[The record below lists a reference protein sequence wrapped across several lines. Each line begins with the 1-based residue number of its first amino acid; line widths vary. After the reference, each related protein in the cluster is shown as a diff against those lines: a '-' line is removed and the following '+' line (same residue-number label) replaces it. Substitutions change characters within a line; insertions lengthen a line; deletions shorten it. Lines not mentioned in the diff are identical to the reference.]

1 MANKQL
7 NYDIKFNTDMTSLE
21 ELKEALMNIKSMSA
35 GQYIKLNGVE
45 ATKAELLRVQGTAA
59 QVGLAIE
66 ECFNPKLNTFN
77 FTQFNQILKATGLNA
92 QKIEADFDTLG
103 EQGKRAFRNLT
114 ESLYTTNA
122 TLDKSKTLLNSIGDT
137 LINAA
142 KWSVAYGV
150 INNISNGIKSAWT
163 YAVSLD
169 SALNDI
175 RIVTGKSYQEMEKF
189 AKSANKAAKA
199 LGTSTMDYTK
209 GSLIYYQQGLGE
221 KEVAARTAVSAKTAN
236 VTGQTMQEV
245 SEELTAVWNGFKV
258 TADETESYVDKLAA
272 VAAASASDLEELST
286 AMSRVASAA
295 STMGINVDQ
304 LTAQIATI
312 ESVTRQDAASIG
324 TALKTIYSRMGDLA
338 VGAEDEFGV
347 ALGDVSGKMKQM
359 GVDILDQQ
367 GNMRDMGDV
376 IEEVAAK
383 WKTWTD
389 AQQQAAAVALAG
401 KRQYNNLFALF
412 ENWDM
417 YEANKAVSENSLGEL
432 QKQQDTYMEST
443 QAHLEQLGASIER
456 IKNAFFENKSMNNL
470 IDVLSTIAN
479 WFGGFIE
486 TIGGG
491 GNLLL
496 GVFGSLATIFSKDIG
511 RNMSDFI
518 EKINLTN
525 KNLTE
530 TEAKAKVIAQFGKS
544 TDKIIEEMSQIE
556 QQRVKY
562 ANYLTDADNERYN
575 ALIKQ
580 RKQLLEQ
587 KEVLDGM
594 KSRTENLIQD
604 DGKLKIKDS
613 DGKEKNIK
621 TSNALSALLQEEN
634 GKYGI
639 KEKQSK
645 NGLPV
650 FHKITSFDDLMN
662 LSDKSKELILGN
674 IDKARTQVDS
684 NYSTAINNKN
694 VVDKYNKFNNK
705 KDKNGQTQVSRE
717 NEKANN
723 AAKQQ
728 IQLAVQQYKQGVLDI
743 EQKKKLRESLE
754 GLIDT
759 QGKAIDVDLSN
770 ENTKKAI
777 LNLEQNLTRSYAQ
790 SQENIDKVKDAMTSF
805 NAESAVMNENLK
817 QNKKGVEDLGNKGT
831 WAAMTD
837 TITAALGVIMQT
849 TAAISSLGNT
859 IHTIV
864 DSIKNASSNGLETI
878 AKVIPALAAAVL
890 TILSLAKTLKT
901 QLIAEAK
908 AASSGI
914 TAALSWIGLI
924 LTAIAAL
931 VSLVSTVLSFVDTRT
946 ELEKVT
952 DEYNQQVEALNEM
965 QEALKNT
972 KNAYQDLLE
981 EINNY
986 KNARDGINALKVG
999 TEEWEEAIIAANE
1012 QALKLINT
1020 YSTLMG
1026 TEGYVTFGDNGEIII
1041 SDKGLNAIKKEQQD
1055 QIYKTQSRVYA
1066 QQISVKESENNVK
1079 KETWIQNA
1087 LKEYSQIDYNQH
1099 YTDTTLKSKLGQIYA
1114 EVLANY
1120 QQYGSAYFTDNQYGF
1135 NALTQSLSDSEEEV
1149 EKLKQSLEKS
1159 VIATEQNTKSIDMYA
1174 QLYARSTLT
1183 GNALYENSKDKN
1195 AVEKAFAAARENI
1208 DLKQTDKHKY
1218 TEDDWAINTKGGKVK
1233 DKFREQLAT
1242 ALGIAEDQIDIN
1254 MDNGKI
1260 TYKDSSGKSQSL
1272 TKEQAGRLVND
1283 FNIDNIAKKDLDK
1296 ITSTINNN
1304 VAAGKGYL
1312 NEFAGKSRTDSIS
1325 FSTLTGNDY
1334 NKSWEALMGNVNED
1348 YLKVIGYSG
1357 TVEEY
1362 KKQFEEWYEKSK
1374 EERKAAIEDFQ
1385 TEAGII
1391 GDITNILTGLEN
1403 QQIKTILSATTK
1415 VSNTLG
1421 HETSQAFFDFVN
1433 SDEFT
1438 ADEKETI
1445 AKIASTTDFTSL
1457 TGINDFIT
1465 NLESAGIN
1473 IDLNNQKYSAFAD
1486 SIDQSNNL
1494 LVASV
1499 NNIKDLKTYLS
1510 EINKLVKETKVG
1522 DILEKEDYQ
1531 KLISAN
1537 PELRDAFVETA
1548 DGYRLVKSVDLESSV
1563 KSKLSNLNSFTDFYQ
1578 RYNNGVE
1585 NIASENI
1592 TFDETELDP
1601 TKLKDQVNKIKEG
1614 ATDEFYKVIKLD
1626 RADIE
1631 NAVSADEPSAPQIAL
1646 MQDFISRTKKAV
1658 AQGAFSDKQIK
1669 ELYSTSMTTNL
1680 DEVEQLRH
1688 NGQIDEETYQKAR
1701 TDKLLDYIDALDI
1714 SIDTYK
1720 EFAKLVGN
1728 DKAALE
1734 ALYRVKAIDE
1744 EIEEIQKRSK
1754 NLKGKSLATA
1764 FEDQNKLLELQKDT
1778 LLNEEKAGKKALGL
1792 SGNLNYYE
1800 VQEAYQK
1807 AQAKAGKLSDEEDA
1821 KWQHLLKVILQIE
1834 DSSFQIKEN
1843 IVSALDAKLQ
1853 VTLDENQVK
1862 AEWADFKKNYMKTD
1876 KNGNIVF
1883 KSIIEMN
1890 QQDTDF
1896 ESRLAAIQKKTDL
1909 FVDSFNA
1916 TSETIA
1922 KLEAEGAKGND
1933 EALQKAQELRQQQK
1947 SQIEEQISNLNDLY
1961 TLWTDGWDAVIALSD
1976 NYAEKLEQINSL
1988 YSKLISLNN
1997 ALNKTFGSNN
2007 DFYQKQIDNQEN
2019 LIVARKQTFESAL
2032 KEYENAKTLG
2042 TTGEALDKYYQKVS
2056 SAAEAFAEANLS
2068 LLDLI
2073 KEKAKTDIEDIF
2085 KELTQASEEWD
2096 RTKTLDDRLL
2106 NIVDSNLNRNQLRR
2120 KFQEAIDS
2128 ADSLAAQ
2135 QKIQKVMEEQL
2146 SILEEKD
2153 RLSQYEVD
2161 RANAVYELTL
2171 KQIALEESQRNASK
2185 MKLVRD
2191 TNGNLTYSFVQDEDA
2206 AAKAQEELEQAQS
2219 NLFNID
2225 NEQARNQVDKY
2236 YQYISEWESKLQQ
2249 AREEGWNEEQIAKL
2263 NDYYVGENGLLTNIK
2278 KELGGILKNLTQSG
2292 EENGIIS
2299 QALEIYKKVKD
2310 LYNTDLTD
2318 ILDKVNQNQEDY
2330 VKNWRQAAAIV
2341 SDSVTKIENAATK
2354 LSTGLPGLPDL
2365 NTQITLL
2372 RDQLDVN
2379 KEGSIGNVLKTLNN
2393 SLNGYQNNGKNDLSS
2408 ITKTFTDNIANF
2420 VKSMENYKE
2429 AIGTYTSQLK
2439 GENNNNN
2446 NNNSSYARGGGGP
2459 GGKFAMSY
2467 AHLDT
2472 GGYTGEWDSSGK
2484 LAVLHQKE
2492 LVLNADD
2499 TANMLAAVQIVRTLD
2514 ETLGGIGLVL
2524 AAQSA
2529 APAIKPSLGKLNNQ
2543 NDVVDQNVKIEANF
2557 PNVTDRYEIQEAINN
2572 LVNLAS
2578 QKAFENNKY

>member
-175 RIVTGKSYQEMEKF
+175 RIVTGKSYQDMEKF

-236 VTGQTMQEV
+236 VTGQSMQEV

-338 VGAEDEFGV
+338 IGAEDEFGV
-347 ALGDVSGKMKQM
+347 ALGDVSSKMKQM
-359 GVDILDQQ
+359 GIDILNQQ
-367 GNMRDMGDV
+367 GNMRDMGDI

-383 WKTWTD
+383 WKTWTN

-417 YEANKAVSENSLGEL
+417 YEANKVVSENSLGEL
-432 QKQQDTYMEST
+432 QKQQDIYMEST
-443 QAHLEQLGASIER
+443 QAHLEQLGASVER
-456 IKNAFFENKSMNNL
+456 IKNAFFENKSMNNF
-470 IDVLSTIAN
+470 IDALSTIAN
-479 WFGGFIE
+479 WFGGFVE

-544 TDKIIEEMSQIE
+544 ADKIVEEMSQIE

-604 DGKLKIKDS
+604 DGRLKIKDN

-674 IDKARTQVDS
+674 IDKARTEVDS

-705 KDKNGQTQVSRE
+705 KDKNGQTQISRE

-759 QGKAIDVDLSN
+759 QENAIDVDLSN

-817 QNKKGVEDLGNKGT
+817 QNKKGVEDLGNKGA
-831 WAAMTD
+831 WAAITD
-837 TITAALGVIMQT
+837 TITTALGVIMQT
-849 TAAISSLGNT
+849 TAAISSLGST

-864 DSIKNASSNGLETI
+864 DSIKNASSSGLETI

-924 LTAIAAL
+924 LAAIAAL
-931 VSLVSTVLSFVDTRT
+931 VSLVNTVLSFVDTRT
-946 ELEKVT
+946 ELEKAT
-952 DEYNQQVEALNEM
+952 DEYKKQVEILNDL
-965 QEALKNT
+965 QEALTNT

-981 EINNY
+981 EIDNY
-986 KNARDGINALKVG
+986 KSARDGINALKVG
-999 TEEWEEAIIAANE
+999 TEEWEKAIVAANE
-1012 QALKLINT
+1012 QVIDFLNNYDELISYISVDSNGLL
-1020 YSTLMG
+1020 SISNEGLNLIKEKQKEAIKNQQNLIFQQQTLVKQSQ
-1026 TEGYVTFGDNGEIII
+1026 TKIKEETFYKDAKNIYLDTIKFSNDDLEIIKKASDFKSLLSKGREMYQQQGNAYFLSSEFEDLTKGLSDNEEDLEKLRESLKNTIIATNSNTEAIKVYNQQRAKNMLTGKSGYDSSSNKNAIENVYNSLTEQI
-1041 SDKGLNAIKKEQQD
+1041 SDK
-1055 QIYKTQSRVYA
+1055 
-1066 QQISVKESENNVK
+1066 
-1079 KETWIQNA
+1079 
-1087 LKEYSQIDYNQH
+1087 YNSSTGDKDL
-1099 YTDTTLKSKLGQIYA
+1099 Y
-1114 EVLANY
+1114 N
-1120 QQYGSAYFTDNQYGF
+1120 DNEDF
-1135 NALTQSLSDSEEEV
+1135 
-1149 EKLKQSLEKS
+1149 
-1159 VIATEQNTKSIDMYA
+1159 
-1174 QLYARSTLT
+1174 R
-1183 GNALYENSKDKN
+1183 
-1195 AVEKAFAAARENI
+1195 
-1208 DLKQTDKHKY
+1208 KY
-1218 TEDDWAINTKGGKVK
+1218 
-1233 DKFREQLAT
+1233 LAT
-1242 ALGIAEDQIDIN
+1242 ALGVPEENLDKKMSWGNLRYTDA
-1254 MDNGKI
+1254 NGESK
-1260 TYKDSSGKSQSL
+1260 TL
-1272 TKEQAGRLVND
+1272 TKEQMVNYV
-1283 FNIDNIAKKDLDK
+1283 NTYLKDTEVLNGK
-1296 ITSTINNN
+1296 TLQTAILTINRNE
-1304 VAAGKGYL
+1304 ATGKSYL
-1312 NEFAGKSRTDSIS
+1312 NEFAGKSKTDSIS
-1325 FSTLTGNDY
+1325 FGTLKGNDY
-1334 NKSWEALMGNVNED
+1334 NKGWTALMGDVDED
-1348 YLKVIGYSG
+1348 YLKAIGYTG
-1357 TVEEY
+1357 TVDDY
-1362 KKQFEEWYEKSK
+1362 KEQFQKWYEKSE
-1374 EERKAAIEDFQ
+1374 EERKATIEDFQ

-1391 GDITNILTGLEN
+1391 GDITNTLTNLEN

-1415 VSNTLG
+1415 ISNTLG

-1445 AKIASTTDFTSL
+1445 AEIASTTDFTSL

-1465 NLESAGIN
+1465 NLENAGID
-1473 IDLNNQKYSAFAD
+1473 IDLNNEKYSAFAD

-1563 KSKLSNLNSFTDFYQ
+1563 KSEFSDLNSFSDFYQ
-1578 RYNNGVE
+1578 GYNSGVAKITSK
-1585 NIASENI
+1585 NIA
-1592 TFDETELDP
+1592 FDETELNSE
-1601 TKLKDQVNKIKEG
+1601 KLKNQVNQIKEG
-1614 ATDEFYKVIKLD
+1614 ATDEFYKVIGLD

-1631 NAVSADEPSAPQIAL
+1631 NAVNADKPSAAQISL
-1646 MQDFISRTKKAV
+1646 MQNFISKTKKAV
-1658 AQGAFSDKQIK
+1658 AQGAFSDRQIK
-1669 ELYSTSMTTNL
+1669 EFYATSMTTNL
-1680 DEVEQLRH
+1680 DDIEQLRKSH
-1688 NGQIDEETYQKAR
+1688 QIDEDTYQKAR
-1701 TDKLLDYIDALDI
+1701 TDKLLDYINALDI

-1720 EFAKLVGN
+1720 EFAELVGN
-1728 DKAALE
+1728 DKKALE
-1734 ALYRVKAIDE
+1734 ALYRVQAIDA

-1754 NLKGKSLATA
+1754 NLKGESLAA
-1764 FEDQNKLLELQKDT
+1764 SLEDQNKLLELQRDI
-1778 LLNEEKAGKKALGL
+1778 LAIEEEAGKKALGL
-1792 SGNLNYYE
+1792 SNNLNYYE
-1800 VQEAYQK
+1800 VYEAYTK
-1807 AQAKAGKLSDEEDA
+1807 AKAKSGRLKDEEE
-1821 KWQHLLKVILQIE
+1821 KIWQDLLKSMSGQE
-1834 DSSFQIKEN
+1834 DISSTMKEN
-1843 IVSALDAKLQ
+1843 VFSTITTKLD
-1853 VTLDENQVK
+1853 VVLDENQIK

-1883 KSIIEMN
+1883 KSVIEMN
-1890 QQDTDF
+1890 QDVDF
-1896 ESRLAAIQKKTDL
+1896 ESRLAAIQTKTDL
-1909 FVDSFNA
+1909 FKESFA
-1916 TSETIA
+1916 KTSETIRE
-1922 KLEAEGAKGND
+1922 LETKNTD
-1933 EALQKAQELRQQQK
+1933 EAKIKIQALREEQK
-1947 SQIEEQISNLNDLY
+1947 SQIEEQINNLNDLY
-1961 TLWTDGWDAVIALSD
+1961 TLWTDGWDEVLSLSD
-1976 NYAEKLEQINSL
+1976 EYAEKLEQINSL
-1988 YSKLISLNN
+1988 YSKFISLNN
-1997 ALNKTFGSNN
+1997 TLNKVLGNNN
-2007 DFYQKQIDNQEN
+2007 DFYQAEINNQNEIISARRQSLDNAINEYQQAQAN
-2019 LIVARKQTFESAL
+2019 NDTKLMEST
-2032 KEYENAKTLG
+2032 KEKIESYSNSLLE
-2042 TTGEALDKYYQKVS
+2042 S
-2056 SAAEAFAEANLS
+2056 SLA

-2073 KEKAKTDIEDIF
+2073 KEKAKADIEEIF
-2085 KELTQASEEWD
+2085 ENLNKASEDWD

-2106 NIVDSNLNRNQLRR
+2106 NIADSNLNRNQLKR
-2120 KFQEAIDS
+2120 KYQEAFES

-2135 QKIQKVMEEQL
+2135 KKIREVMEDQL
-2146 SILEEKD
+2146 DILEKKD

-2206 AAKAQEELEQAQS
+2206 AAKAQEELEQAQN

-2225 NEQARNQVDKY
+2225 NNEARNQIDKY
-2236 YQYISEWESKLQQ
+2236 YQYISEWEQKLQQ
-2249 AREEGWNEEQIAKL
+2249 AREEGWSEEEIAKI
-2263 NDYYVGENGLLTNIK
+2263 NNYYTGENGLITNIQK
-2278 KELGGILKNLTQSG
+2278 GLNGILANLTSSS
-2292 EENGIIS
+2292 EENGIL
-2299 QALEIYKKVKD
+2299 ANTLEAYKKAKEIYE
-2310 LYNTDLTD
+2310 TDANEILTK
-2318 ILDKVNQNQEDY
+2318 INKNQVDY
-2330 VKNWRQAAAIV
+2330 VTNWN
-2341 SDSVTKIENAATK
+2341 NAATTVSNAVTK
-2354 LSTGLPGLPDL
+2354 VQELINTILTPENKNSLDEKIQDL
-2365 NTQITLL
+2365 INLL
-2372 RDQLDVN
+2372 DPKV
-2379 KEGSIGNVLKTLNN
+2379 EGSIGKALTGTNFNLSKVV
-2393 SLNGYQNNGKNDLSS
+2393 NDETSPFKLFS
-2408 ITKTFTDNIANF
+2408 KDIASF
-2420 VKSMENYKE
+2420 VSAMENYKIE
-2429 AIGTYTSQLK
+2429 IGEYASQIKNLIGK
-2439 GENNNNN
+2439 ETPEK
-2446 NNNSSYARGGGGP
+2446 RP
-2459 GGKFAMSY
+2459 GGSNFQYPNQSY
-2467 AHLDT
+2467 YMYDT
-2472 GGYTGEWDSSGK
+2472 GGYTGEWGSEGK
-2484 LAVLHQKE
+2484 LAILHQKE
-2492 LVLNADD
+2492 LVLNAND
-2499 TANMLAAVQIVRTLD
+2499 TANMLAAVQVVRTLD
-2514 ETLGGIGLVL
+2514 ETLGDIGLAL

-2529 APAIKPSLGKLNNQ
+2529 IPAIKPSLGKISNQ
-2543 NDVVDQNVKIEANF
+2543 NDIVDQNVRIEANF
-2557 PNVTDRYEIQEAINN
+2557 PNVTDKYEIQEAINN

-2578 QKAFENNKY
+2578 QKAFDDKY

>member
-92 QKIEADFDTLG
+92 QKIEADFNTLG

-122 TLDKSKTLLNSIGDT
+122 TLDKSKTLLNSIGET

-163 YAVSLD
+163 YAISLD

-175 RIVTGKSYQEMEKF
+175 RIVTRKSYQDMEKF

-236 VTGQTMQEV
+236 VTGQSMQEV

-338 VGAEDEFGV
+338 IGAEDEFGV

-359 GVDILDQQ
+359 GIDILNQQ
-367 GNMRDMGDV
+367 GNMRDMGDI
-376 IEEVAAK
+376 IEEVAEK
-383 WKTWTD
+383 WKTWTN

-417 YEANKAVSENSLGEL
+417 YEANKMVSENSLGEL
-432 QKQQDTYMEST
+432 QKQQDIYMEST
-443 QAHLEQLGASIER
+443 QAHLEQLGASVER
-456 IKNAFFENKSMNNL
+456 IKNAFFENKSMNNF

-479 WFGGFIE
+479 WFGGFVE

-544 TDKIIEEMSQIE
+544 TDKIVEEMSQIE

-604 DGKLKIKDS
+604 DGRLKIKDN
-613 DGKEKNIK
+613 DGKEKTIK

-639 KEKQSK
+639 KEKQSE

-694 VVDKYNKFNNK
+694 VVDRYNKFNNR

-743 EQKKKLRESLE
+743 EQKKKLKESLE

-759 QGKAIDVDLSN
+759 QGNAIDVDLSN

-831 WAAMTD
+831 WATVTD
-837 TITAALGVIMQT
+837 TITTALGAIMQT
-849 TAAISSLGNT
+849 TAAISSLGST

-864 DSIKNASSNGLETI
+864 DSIKNASSSGLETI

-890 TILSLAKTLKT
+890 TILSLADTLKT
-901 QLIAEAK
+901 QLIAKAK
-908 AASSGI
+908 EASSGI

-924 LTAIAAL
+924 LTVIATL
-931 VSLVSTVLSFVDTRT
+931 VSLINTVLSFVDTRT
-946 ELEKVT
+946 ELEKAT
-952 DEYNQQVEALNEM
+952 DEYKEQVEILNDL
-965 QEALKNT
+965 QEALTNT

-981 EINNY
+981 EIDNY
-986 KNARDGINALKVG
+986 KSARDGINALKVG
-999 TEEWEEAIIAANE
+999 TEEWEKAIIAANE
-1012 QALKLINT
+1012 QALALINT
-1020 YSTLMG
+1020 YSTLME
-1026 TEGYVTFGDNGEIII
+1026 TEGYVTFGDNGEITI
-1041 SDKGLNAIKKEQQD
+1041 SNEGLNAIKKEQQN

-1066 QQISVKESENNVK
+1066 QQINVKESENNLK
-1079 KETWIQNA
+1079 KETWLQEIRKNDLNYSNRKSMLKSIYDEA
-1087 LKEYSQIDYNQH
+1087 LK
-1099 YTDTTLKSKLGQIYA
+1099 G
-1114 EVLANY
+1114 Y
-1120 QQYGSAYFTDNQYGF
+1120 QDYGSSYFINSQYGF
-1135 NALTQSLSDSEEEV
+1135 EELTSAISNNQKELENLREQ
-1149 EKLKQSLEKS
+1149 LKDS
-1159 VIATEQNTKSIDMYA
+1159 VIATEQNTKSIDRYA

-1195 AVEKAFAAARENI
+1195 AVEKAFAAARENV
-1208 DLKQTDKHKY
+1208 DLEQTDKHKY

-1233 DKFREQLAT
+1233 DDFRKELAT

-1272 TKEQAGRLVND
+1272 TKEQAGKLVND
-1283 FNIDNIAKKDLDK
+1283 FNIDNIAKKGLDK

-1304 VAAGKGYL
+1304 IAAGKGYL
-1312 NEFAGKSRTDSIS
+1312 NEFAGKSKTDSIS
-1325 FSTLTGNDY
+1325 FGTLTGNDY
-1334 NKSWEALMGNVNED
+1334 NKGWAALMGDVDED
-1348 YLKVIGYSG
+1348 YLKAIGYTG
-1357 TVEEY
+1357 TIDDY
-1362 KKQFEEWYEKSK
+1362 KEQFQKWYEKSE
-1374 EERKAAIEDFQ
+1374 EERKATIEDFQ

-1391 GDITNILTGLEN
+1391 GDITNTLTGLEN

-1415 VSNTLG
+1415 VSNILG

-1465 NLESAGIN
+1465 NLESAGID
-1473 IDLNNQKYSAFAD
+1473 IDLNNEKYSAFAD

-1563 KSKLSNLNSFTDFYQ
+1563 KSELLDLNSFSDFYQ
-1578 RYNNGVE
+1578 GYNSGVAE
-1585 NIASENI
+1585 ITSKNIA
-1592 TFDETELDP
+1592 FDETELNSE
-1601 TKLKDQVNKIKEG
+1601 KLKNQVNQIKEG
-1614 ATDEFYKVIKLD
+1614 ATDEFYKVIGLD

-1631 NAVSADEPSAPQIAL
+1631 NAVNADEPSAPQISL
-1646 MQDFISRTKKAV
+1646 MQNFISKTKKAV
-1658 AQGAFSDKQIK
+1658 AQGAFSDRQIK
-1669 ELYSTSMTTNL
+1669 ELYATSMTTNL
-1680 DEVEQLRH
+1680 DDIEQLRKSH
-1688 NGQIDEETYQKAR
+1688 QIDEDTYQKAR

-1720 EFAKLVGN
+1720 EFAELVGN
-1728 DKAALE
+1728 DKKALE
-1734 ALYRVKAIDE
+1734 ALYRVQAIDA

-1754 NLKGKSLATA
+1754 NLKGESLAA
-1764 FEDQNKLLELQKDT
+1764 SLEDQNKLLELQRDI
-1778 LLNEEKAGKKALGL
+1778 LAMEEEAGKKALGL
-1792 SGNLNYYE
+1792 SNNLNYYE
-1800 VQEAYQK
+1800 VYEAYTK
-1807 AQAKAGKLSDEEDA
+1807 AKAKSGKLKDEEE
-1821 KWQHLLKVILQIE
+1821 KMWQDLLKSMSGQE
-1834 DSSFQIKEN
+1834 DISSTMKEN
-1843 IVSALDAKLQ
+1843 QVSAITTKLD
-1853 VTLDENQVK
+1853 VVLDENQIK

-1883 KSIIEMN
+1883 KSVIEMN
-1890 QQDTDF
+1890 QDVDF
-1896 ESRLAAIQKKTDL
+1896 ESRLAAIQTKTDL
-1909 FVDSFNA
+1909 FKESFA
-1916 TSETIA
+1916 KTSETIRE
-1922 KLEAEGAKGND
+1922 LETKNTD
-1933 EALQKAQELRQQQK
+1933 EAKIKIQALREEQK
-1947 SQIEEQISNLNDLY
+1947 SQIEEQINNLNDLY
-1961 TLWTDGWDAVIALSD
+1961 TLWTDGWNEVLSLSD
-1976 NYAEKLEQINSL
+1976 EYAEKLEQINSL
-1988 YSKLISLNN
+1988 YSKFISLNN
-1997 ALNKTFGSNN
+1997 TLNKVLGNNN
-2007 DFYQKQIDNQEN
+2007 DFYQAEINNQNEIISARRQSLDNAINEYQQAQAKN
-2019 LIVARKQTFESAL
+2019 DTKLMESA
-2032 KEYENAKTLG
+2032 KEKIESYSNSLLES
-2042 TTGEALDKYYQKVS
+2042 S
-2056 SAAEAFAEANLS
+2056 SA

-2073 KEKAKTDIEDIF
+2073 KEKAKADIEEIF
-2085 KELTQASEEWD
+2085 ENLNKASEDWD

-2106 NIVDSNLNRNQLRR
+2106 NIADSNLNRNQLKR
-2120 KFQEAIDS
+2120 KYQEAFES

-2135 QKIQKVMEEQL
+2135 KKIREVMEEQL
-2146 SILEEKD
+2146 DILEKKD

-2206 AAKAQEELEQAQS
+2206 AAKAQEELEQAQN

-2225 NEQARNQVDKY
+2225 NNEARNQIDKY
-2236 YQYISEWESKLQQ
+2236 YQYISDWEQKLQQ
-2249 AREEGWNEEQIAKL
+2249 AREEGWSEEEIAKI
-2263 NDYYVGENGLLTNIK
+2263 NNYYTGENGLITNIQKGLSGILTN
-2278 KELGGILKNLTQSG
+2278 LTSSS
-2292 EENGIIS
+2292 EENGIL
-2299 QALEIYKKVKD
+2299 ANTLEAYKKAKEIYE
-2310 LYNTDLTD
+2310 TDANEILTK
-2318 ILDKVNQNQEDY
+2318 INKNQVDY
-2330 VKNWRQAAAIV
+2330 VTNWN
-2341 SDSVTKIENAATK
+2341 NAATTVSNAVTK
-2354 LSTGLPGLPDL
+2354 VQELINTILTPENKNSLDEKIQDL
-2365 NTQITLL
+2365 INLL
-2372 RDQLDVN
+2372 DPKV
-2379 KEGSIGNVLKTLNN
+2379 EGSIGKALTGTNFNLSKVV
-2393 SLNGYQNNGKNDLSS
+2393 NDETSPFKLFS
-2408 ITKTFTDNIANF
+2408 KDIASF
-2420 VKSMENYKE
+2420 VSAMENYKIE
-2429 AIGTYTSQLK
+2429 IGEYTSQIKNLIGK
-2439 GENNNNN
+2439 ETHEGRSGGSNFQYPNQ
-2446 NNNSSYARGGGGP
+2446 SYY
-2459 GGKFAMSY
+2459 MY
-2467 AHLDT
+2467 DT
-2472 GGYTGEWDSSGK
+2472 GGYTGEWGSEGK
-2484 LAVLHQKE
+2484 LAILHQKE
-2492 LVLNADD
+2492 LVLNAND
-2499 TANMLAAVQIVRTLD
+2499 TANMLAAVQVVRTLD
-2514 ETLGGIGLVL
+2514 ETLGDIGLAL

-2529 APAIKPSLGKLNNQ
+2529 IPAIKPSLGKISNQ
-2543 NDVVDQNVKIEANF
+2543 NDIVDQNVRIEANF
-2557 PNVTDRYEIQEAINN
+2557 PNVTDKYEIQEVY
-2572 LVNLAS
+2572 LL
-2578 QKAFENNKY
+2578 Q

>member
-92 QKIEADFDTLG
+92 QKIEADFNTLG

-175 RIVTGKSYQEMEKF
+175 RIVTGKSYQDMEKF

-236 VTGQTMQEV
+236 VTGQSMQEV

-258 TADETESYVDKLAA
+258 TADETEGYVDKLAA

-338 VGAEDEFGV
+338 IGAEDEFGV

-359 GVDILDQQ
+359 GIDILNQQ
-367 GNMRDMGDV
+367 GNMRDMGDI
-376 IEEVAAK
+376 IEEVAEK
-383 WKTWTD
+383 WKTWTN

-417 YEANKAVSENSLGEL
+417 YEANKMVSENSLGEL
-432 QKQQDTYMEST
+432 QKQQDIYMEST
-443 QAHLEQLGASIER
+443 QAHLEQLGASVER

-470 IDVLSTIAN
+470 IDALSTIAN
-479 WFGGFIE
+479 WFGGFVE

-544 TDKIIEEMSQIE
+544 TDKIVEEMSQIE

-604 DGKLKIKDS
+604 DGRLKIKDN
-613 DGKEKNIK
+613 DGKEKTIK
-621 TSNALSALLQEEN
+621 TSNALSTLLQEEN

-639 KEKQSK
+639 KEKQSE

-694 VVDKYNKFNNK
+694 VVDRYNKFNNR

-743 EQKKKLRESLE
+743 EQKKKLKESLE

-759 QGKAIDVDLSN
+759 QGNAIDVDLSN

-831 WAAMTD
+831 WAAVTD
-837 TITAALGVIMQT
+837 IITQSLGAIMQITAV
-849 TAAISSLGNT
+849 ISSLGNT
-859 IHTIV
+859 IHSVIDTIKD
-864 DSIKNASSNGLETI
+864 DSTGVGEKILKIIST
-878 AKVIPALAAAVL
+878 VIPVLATAVI
-890 TILSLAKTLKT
+890 TIISLAKTLKT
-901 QLIAEAK
+901 QLIAEAS
-908 AASSGI
+908 AASKGI
-914 TAALSWIGLI
+914 TAALGWIGLI
-924 LTAIAAL
+924 LAAISAI
-931 VSLVSTVLSFVDTRT
+931 VSLVSVIVSFVDTRT
-946 ELEKVT
+946 ELEKIT
-952 DEYNQQVEALNEM
+952 DEYNKQVDALNEM
-965 QEALKNT
+965 QEALTNT

-981 EINNY
+981 EINKY
-986 KNARDGINALKVG
+986 KDTRAGIDNLKVG
-999 TEEWEEAIIAANE
+999 TEEWQEAIVAANE
-1012 QALKLINT
+1012 QVMDLLKNYDELISYISVDSNGLLSISDEGLNLIKTKQKNAIKNQQNLIYQQQVSIKETQIKLKQRTFVEDLATFGADADKDSDTLLLEGTKMYQQQGNAYFLSSEFKDLTKGLSDNEEDLEKLRESLKNTIIATNSNTEAIKVYNQQRAKNMLTGKSGYDSSSNKNAIENVYNALINQQKDQYNKNT
-1020 YSTLMG
+1020 G
-1026 TEGYVTFGDNGEIII
+1026 
-1041 SDKGLNAIKKEQQD
+1041 DKGLYNNNED
-1055 QIYKTQSRVYA
+1055 FREYLA
-1066 QQISVKESENNVK
+1066 QALGVPVENLDEK
-1079 KETWIQNA
+1079 M
-1087 LKEYSQIDYNQH
+1087 DYGKLH
-1099 YTDTTLKSKLGQIYA
+1099 YTDSEGNPKTITKDQMVQYVNTYLKDQ
-1114 EVLANY
+1114 ANLN
-1120 QQYGSAYFTDNQYGF
+1120 DIN
-1135 NALTQSLSDSEEEV
+1135 
-1149 EKLKQSLEKS
+1149 LEK
-1159 VIATEQNTKSIDMYA
+1159 
-1174 QLYARSTLT
+1174 
-1183 GNALYENSKDKN
+1183 
-1195 AVEKAFAAARENI
+1195 
-1208 DLKQTDKHKY
+1208 
-1218 TEDDWAINTKGGKVK
+1218 AI
-1233 DKFREQLAT
+1233 Q
-1242 ALGIAEDQIDIN
+1242 
-1254 MDNGKI
+1254 
-1260 TYKDSSGKSQSL
+1260 
-1272 TKEQAGRLVND
+1272 
-1283 FNIDNIAKKDLDK
+1283 
-1296 ITSTINNN
+1296 TINRNE
-1304 VAAGKGYL
+1304 ATGKGYL
-1312 NEFAGKSRTDSIS
+1312 NEFAGKSNKDSIS

-1334 NKSWEALMGNVNED
+1334 KKGWEALMED
-1348 YLKVIGYSG
+1348 VDDEYLKTIGYSG
-1357 TVEEY
+1357 TLDEY
-1362 KKQFEEWYEKSK
+1362 KKQFKDWYNKSQ
-1374 EERKAAIEDFQ
+1374 EERKKSIDAFS
-1385 TEAGII
+1385 TEAGISS
-1391 GDITNILTGLEN
+1391 DVASQLSKLEN
-1403 QQIKTILSATTK
+1403 QQVKAILSATTK
-1415 VSNTLG
+1415 ISNTLG

-1438 ADEKETI
+1438 ADEKEII

-1457 TGINDFIT
+1457 TGMNDFIT
-1465 NLESAGIN
+1465 NLESAGID
-1473 IDLNNQKYSAFAD
+1473 IDLNNEKYAAFAD
-1486 SIDQSNNL
+1486 SIDQSNNF

-1522 DILEKEDYQ
+1522 DILKKEDYQ
-1531 KLISAN
+1531 KLIDVN
-1537 PELRDAFVETA
+1537 PKLRDAFVETA
-1548 DGYRLVKSVDLESSV
+1548 DGYRLVKSVDLESTV
-1563 KSKLSNLNSFTDFYQ
+1563 KSELSDLNSFSDFYQ
-1578 RYNNGVE
+1578 GYNSGVAKITSK
-1585 NIASENI
+1585 NIA
-1592 TFDETELDP
+1592 FDETELNSE
-1601 TKLKDQVNKIKEG
+1601 KLKNQVNQIKEG
-1614 ATDEFYKVIKLD
+1614 ATDEFYKVIGLD
-1626 RADIE
+1626 RTDIE
-1631 NAVSADEPSAPQIAL
+1631 NAVNADKPSAAQISL
-1646 MQDFISRTKKAV
+1646 MQNFISKTKKAV
-1658 AQGAFSDKQIK
+1658 AQGAFSDRQIK
-1669 ELYSTSMTTNL
+1669 ELYATSMTTNL
-1680 DEVEQLRH
+1680 DDIEQLRKSH
-1688 NGQIDEETYQKAR
+1688 QIDEDTYQKAR

-1720 EFAKLVGN
+1720 EFAELVGN
-1728 DKAALE
+1728 DKKALE
-1734 ALYRVKAIDE
+1734 ALYRVQAIDA

-1754 NLKGKSLATA
+1754 NLKGESLAA
-1764 FEDQNKLLELQKDT
+1764 SLEDQNKILELQRDI
-1778 LLNEEKAGKKALGL
+1778 LAMEEEAGKKALGL
-1792 SGNLNYYE
+1792 SNNLNYYE
-1800 VQEAYQK
+1800 VYEAYTK
-1807 AQAKAGKLSDEEDA
+1807 AKAKSGKLKDEEE
-1821 KWQHLLKVILQIE
+1821 KMWQDLLKSMSGQE
-1834 DSSFQIKEN
+1834 DISSTMKEN
-1843 IVSALDAKLQ
+1843 QVSTITTKLD
-1853 VTLDENQVK
+1853 VVLDENQIK

-1883 KSIIEMN
+1883 KSVIEMN
-1890 QQDTDF
+1890 QDVDF
-1896 ESRLAAIQKKTDL
+1896 ESRLAAIQTKTDL
-1909 FVDSFNA
+1909 FKESFA
-1916 TSETIA
+1916 KTSETIRE
-1922 KLEAEGAKGND
+1922 LETKNTD
-1933 EALQKAQELRQQQK
+1933 EAKIKIQALREEQK
-1947 SQIEEQISNLNDLY
+1947 SQIEEQINNLNDLY
-1961 TLWTDGWDAVIALSD
+1961 TLWTDGWDEVLSLSD
-1976 NYAEKLEQINSL
+1976 EYAEKLEQINNL
-1988 YSKLISLNN
+1988 YSKFISLNN
-1997 ALNKTFGSNN
+1997 TLNKVLGNNN
-2007 DFYQKQIDNQEN
+2007 DFYQAEINNQNEIISARRQSLDNAINEYQQAQAKN
-2019 LIVARKQTFESAL
+2019 DTKLMESA
-2032 KEYENAKTLG
+2032 KEKIESYSNSLLES
-2042 TTGEALDKYYQKVS
+2042 S
-2056 SAAEAFAEANLS
+2056 SA

-2073 KEKAKTDIEDIF
+2073 KEKAKADIEEIF
-2085 KELTQASEEWD
+2085 ENLNKASEDWD

-2106 NIVDSNLNRNQLRR
+2106 NIADSNLNRNQLKR
-2120 KFQEAIDS
+2120 KYQEAFES

-2135 QKIQKVMEEQL
+2135 KKIREVMEEQL
-2146 SILEEKD
+2146 DILEKKD

-2206 AAKAQEELEQAQS
+2206 AAKAQEELEQAQN

-2225 NEQARNQVDKY
+2225 NNEARNQIDKY
-2236 YQYISEWESKLQQ
+2236 YQYINEWEQKLQQ
-2249 AREEGWNEEQIAKL
+2249 AREEGWSEEEIAKI
-2263 NDYYVGENGLLTNIK
+2263 NNYYTGENGLITNIQKGLSGILTN
-2278 KELGGILKNLTQSG
+2278 LTSSS
-2292 EENGIIS
+2292 EENGILTNTLE
-2299 QALEIYKKVKD
+2299 AYKKAKEIYE
-2310 LYNTDLTD
+2310 TDANEILTK
-2318 ILDKVNQNQEDY
+2318 INKNQVDY
-2330 VKNWRQAAAIV
+2330 VTNWN
-2341 SDSVTKIENAATK
+2341 NAATTVSNAVTK
-2354 LSTGLPGLPDL
+2354 VQELINTILTPENKNSLDEKIQDL
-2365 NTQITLL
+2365 INLL
-2372 RDQLDVN
+2372 DPKV
-2379 KEGSIGNVLKTLNN
+2379 EGSIGKALTGTNFNLSKVV
-2393 SLNGYQNNGKNDLSS
+2393 NDETSPFKS
-2408 ITKTFTDNIANF
+2408 FSKDIASF
-2420 VKSMENYKE
+2420 VSAMENYKIE
-2429 AIGTYTSQLK
+2429 IGEYTSQIKNLIGK
-2439 GENNNNN
+2439 ETHEN
-2446 NNNSSYARGGGGP
+2446 RP
-2459 GGKFAMSY
+2459 GGSNFQYPNQSY
-2467 AHLDT
+2467 YMYDT
-2472 GGYTGEWDSSGK
+2472 GGYTGEWGSEGK
-2484 LAVLHQKE
+2484 LAILHQKE
-2492 LVLNADD
+2492 LVLNAND
-2499 TANMLAAVQIVRTLD
+2499 TANMLAAVQVVRTLD
-2514 ETLGGIGLVL
+2514 ETLGDIGLAL

-2529 APAIKPSLGKLNNQ
+2529 IPAIKPSLGKISNQ
-2543 NDVVDQNVKIEANF
+2543 NDIVDQNVRIEANF
-2557 PNVTDRYEIQEAINN
+2557 PNVTDKYEIQEAINN

-2578 QKAFENNKY
+2578 QKAFDNKY

>member
-92 QKIEADFDTLG
+92 QKIEADFNTLG

-142 KWSVAYGV
+142 KWSVAYGI

-175 RIVTGKSYQEMEKF
+175 RIVTGKSYQDMEKF

-221 KEVAARTAVSAKTAN
+221 KEVVARAAVSAKTAN
-236 VTGQTMQEV
+236 VTGQSMQEV

-338 VGAEDEFGV
+338 IGAEDEFGV
-347 ALGDVSGKMKQM
+347 ALGDVSSKMKQM
-359 GVDILDQQ
+359 GIDILNQQ
-367 GNMRDMGDV
+367 GNMRDMGDI

-383 WKTWTD
+383 WKTWTN

-417 YEANKAVSENSLGEL
+417 YEANKMVSENSLGKL
-432 QKQQDTYMEST
+432 QKQQDIYMEST
-443 QAHLEQLGASIER
+443 QAHLEQLGASVER
-456 IKNAFFENKSMNNL
+456 IKNAFFENKSMNKL
-470 IDVLSTIAN
+470 IDALSIIAN
-479 WFGGFIE
+479 WFGGFVE

-544 TDKIIEEMSQIE
+544 TDKIEEEMSQIE

-604 DGKLKIKDS
+604 DGRLKIKDN

-694 VVDKYNKFNNK
+694 VVDKYNIFNNK
-705 KDKNGQTQVSRE
+705 KDKNGQTQISRE

-759 QGKAIDVDLSN
+759 QENAIDVDLSN

-817 QNKKGVEDLGNKGT
+817 QNKKGIEDLGNKGT
-831 WAAMTD
+831 WAAVTD
-837 TITAALGVIMQT
+837 TITATLGVIMQT
-849 TAAISSLGNT
+849 TAAISSLGST

-864 DSIKNASSNGLETI
+864 DSIKNASSSGLETI
-878 AKVIPALAAAVL
+878 AKIIPALAAAVL

-931 VSLVSTVLSFVDTRT
+931 VSLINTVLSFVDTRT
-946 ELEKVT
+946 ELEKAT
-952 DEYNQQVEALNEM
+952 DDYKEQVEILNDL
-965 QEALKNT
+965 QEALTNT

-981 EINNY
+981 EIDNY
-986 KNARDGINALKVG
+986 KSARDGINALKVG
-999 TEEWEEAIIAANE
+999 TEEWEKAIVAANE
-1012 QALKLINT
+1012 QVIDFLNNYDELISYISVDSNGLLSISNEGLNLIKEKQKEAIKNQQNLIFQQQTLVKQSQTKIKEETFYKDAKNIYLNT
-1020 YSTLMG
+1020 IKFSNDDL
-1026 TEGYVTFGDNGEIII
+1026 EIIKKASDFKSLLSKGREIYQQQGNAYFLSSEFEDLTKGLSDNEEDLEKLRESLKNTIIATNSNTEAIKVYNQQRVKNMLTGKSGYDSSSNKNAIENVYNSLTEQI
-1041 SDKGLNAIKKEQQD
+1041 SDEYNSSTGDKDL
-1055 QIYKTQSRVYA
+1055 Y
-1066 QQISVKESENNVK
+1066 NNN
-1079 KETWIQNA
+1079 E
-1087 LKEYSQIDYNQH
+1087 D
-1099 YTDTTLKSKLGQIYA
+1099 
-1114 EVLANY
+1114 
-1120 QQYGSAYFTDNQYGF
+1120 F
-1135 NALTQSLSDSEEEV
+1135 
-1149 EKLKQSLEKS
+1149 
-1159 VIATEQNTKSIDMYA
+1159 
-1174 QLYARSTLT
+1174 R
-1183 GNALYENSKDKN
+1183 
-1195 AVEKAFAAARENI
+1195 
-1208 DLKQTDKHKY
+1208 KY
-1218 TEDDWAINTKGGKVK
+1218 
-1233 DKFREQLAT
+1233 LAT
-1242 ALGIAEDQIDIN
+1242 ALGVPEENLDKKMSWGNLRYTDA
-1254 MDNGKI
+1254 NGESK
-1260 TYKDSSGKSQSL
+1260 TL
-1272 TKEQAGRLVND
+1272 TKEQMVNYV
-1283 FNIDNIAKKDLDK
+1283 NTYLKDTEVLNGK
-1296 ITSTINNN
+1296 ALQTAILTINRNE
-1304 VAAGKGYL
+1304 ATGKSYL
-1312 NEFAGKSRTDSIS
+1312 NEFAGKSKTDSIS
-1325 FSTLTGNDY
+1325 FGTLKGNDY
-1334 NKSWEALMGNVNED
+1334 NKGWTTLMGDVDED
-1348 YLKVIGYSG
+1348 YLKAIGYTG
-1357 TVEEY
+1357 TVDDY
-1362 KKQFEEWYEKSK
+1362 KEQFQKWYEKSE
-1374 EERKAAIEDFQ
+1374 EERKATIEDFQ

-1391 GDITNILTGLEN
+1391 GDITNTLTNLEN

-1415 VSNTLG
+1415 ISNTLG

-1465 NLESAGIN
+1465 NLENAGIN
-1473 IDLNNQKYSAFAD
+1473 IDLNNEKYSAFAD

-1563 KSKLSNLNSFTDFYQ
+1563 KSELSDLNSFSDFYQ
-1578 RYNNGVE
+1578 GYNSGVAKITSK
-1585 NIASENI
+1585 NIA
-1592 TFDETELDP
+1592 FDETELNSE
-1601 TKLKDQVNKIKEG
+1601 KLKNQVNQIKEG
-1614 ATDEFYKVIKLD
+1614 ATDEFYKVIGLD

-1631 NAVSADEPSAPQIAL
+1631 NAVNADEPSAAQISL
-1646 MQDFISRTKKAV
+1646 MQNFISKTKKAV
-1658 AQGAFSDKQIK
+1658 AQGAFSDRQIK
-1669 ELYSTSMTTNL
+1669 ELYATSMTTNL
-1680 DEVEQLRH
+1680 DDIEQLRKSH
-1688 NGQIDEETYQKAR
+1688 QIDEDTYQKAR
-1701 TDKLLDYIDALDI
+1701 TDKLLDYINALDI

-1720 EFAKLVGN
+1720 EFAELVGN
-1728 DKAALE
+1728 DKKALE
-1734 ALYRVKAIDE
+1734 ALYRVQAIDA

-1754 NLKGKSLATA
+1754 DLKGESLAA
-1764 FEDQNKLLELQKDT
+1764 SLEDQNKLLELQKDI
-1778 LLNEEKAGKKALGL
+1778 LAMEEEAGKKALGL
-1792 SGNLNYYE
+1792 SNNLNYYE
-1800 VQEAYQK
+1800 VYEAYTK
-1807 AQAKAGKLSDEEDA
+1807 AKAKSGKLKDEEE
-1821 KWQHLLKVILQIE
+1821 KIWQDLLKSMSGQE
-1834 DSSFQIKEN
+1834 DISSTMKEN
-1843 IVSALDAKLQ
+1843 VVSTITTKLD
-1853 VTLDENQVK
+1853 VVLDENQVK

-1883 KSIIEMN
+1883 KSVIEMN
-1890 QQDTDF
+1890 QDVDF
-1896 ESRLAAIQKKTDL
+1896 ESRLAAIQTKTDL
-1909 FVDSFNA
+1909 FKESFTK
-1916 TSETIA
+1916 TSETIRE
-1922 KLEAEGAKGND
+1922 LETKNTD
-1933 EALQKAQELRQQQK
+1933 EAKIKIQALREEQK
-1947 SQIEEQISNLNDLY
+1947 SQIEEQINNLNDLY
-1961 TLWTDGWDAVIALSD
+1961 ILWTDGWDKVLSLSD
-1976 NYAEKLEQINSL
+1976 EYAEKLEQINSL
-1988 YSKLISLNN
+1988 YSKFISLNN
-1997 ALNKTFGSNN
+1997 TLNKVLGNNN
-2007 DFYQKQIDNQEN
+2007 DFYQAEINNQNEIISARRQSLDNAINEYQQAQAN
-2019 LIVARKQTFESAL
+2019 NDTKLMESA
-2032 KEYENAKTLG
+2032 KEKIESYSNSLLES
-2042 TTGEALDKYYQKVS
+2042 S
-2056 SAAEAFAEANLS
+2056 SA

-2073 KEKAKTDIEDIF
+2073 KEKAKADIEEIF
-2085 KELTQASEEWD
+2085 ENLTKASEDWD

-2106 NIVDSNLNRNQLRR
+2106 NIADSNLNRNQLKR
-2120 KFQEAIDS
+2120 KYQEAFES

-2135 QKIQKVMEEQL
+2135 KKIREVMEEQL
-2146 SILEEKD
+2146 DILEKKD

-2206 AAKAQEELEQAQS
+2206 AAKAQEELEQAQN

-2225 NEQARNQVDKY
+2225 NNEARNQIDKY
-2236 YQYISEWESKLQQ
+2236 YQYISEWEQKLQQ
-2249 AREEGWNEEQIAKL
+2249 AREEGWTEEEIAKI
-2263 NDYYVGENGLLTNIK
+2263 NNYYTGENGLITNIQKGLSGILTN
-2278 KELGGILKNLTQSG
+2278 LTSSS
-2292 EENGIIS
+2292 EENSIL
-2299 QALEIYKKVKD
+2299 ANTLEAYKKAKEIYE
-2310 LYNTDLTD
+2310 TDANEILTK
-2318 ILDKVNQNQEDY
+2318 INKNQVDY
-2330 VKNWRQAAAIV
+2330 VTNWN
-2341 SDSVTKIENAATK
+2341 NAATTVSNAVTK
-2354 LSTGLPGLPDL
+2354 VQELINTILAPENKNNLDEKIQDL
-2365 NTQITLL
+2365 INLL
-2372 RDQLDVN
+2372 DPT
-2379 KEGSIGNVLKTLNN
+2379 KEGSIGKALTGTNFNLSKVVSDETSPFK
-2393 SLNGYQNNGKNDLSS
+2393 SFSND
-2408 ITKTFTDNIANF
+2408 IASF
-2420 VKSMENYKE
+2420 VSAMENYKIE
-2429 AIGTYTSQLK
+2429 IGEYTSQIKNLIGK
-2439 GENNNNN
+2439 ETHEDR
-2446 NNNSSYARGGGGP
+2446 SGGGNFQYP
-2459 GGKFAMSY
+2459 NQSY
-2467 AHLDT
+2467 YKYDT
-2472 GGYTGEWDSSGK
+2472 GGYTGEWGFEGK
-2484 LAVLHQKE
+2484 LAILHQKE
-2492 LVLNADD
+2492 LVLNAND

-2514 ETLGGIGLVL
+2514 ETLGDIGLAL

-2529 APAIKPSLGKLNNQ
+2529 IPAIKPSLGKINNQ
-2543 NDVVDQNVKIEANF
+2543 NDIVDQNVKIEANF
-2557 PNVTDRYEIQEAINN
+2557 PNVTDKYEIQEAINN

-2578 QKAFENNKY
+2578 QKAFDNKY

>member
-175 RIVTGKSYQEMEKF
+175 RIVTGKSYQDMEKF

-236 VTGQTMQEV
+236 VTGQSMQEV

-338 VGAEDEFGV
+338 IGAEDEFGV
-347 ALGDVSGKMKQM
+347 ALGDVSSKMKQM
-359 GVDILDQQ
+359 GIDILNQQ
-367 GNMRDMGDV
+367 GNMRDMGDI

-383 WKTWTD
+383 WKTWTN

-417 YEANKAVSENSLGEL
+417 YEANKVVSENSLGEL
-432 QKQQDTYMEST
+432 QKQQDIYMEST
-443 QAHLEQLGASIER
+443 QAHLEQLGASVER
-456 IKNAFFENKSMNNL
+456 IKNAFFENKSMNNF
-470 IDVLSTIAN
+470 IDALSTIAN
-479 WFGGFIE
+479 WFGGFVE

-544 TDKIIEEMSQIE
+544 ADKIVEEMSQIE

-604 DGKLKIKDS
+604 DGRLKIKDN

-674 IDKARTQVDS
+674 IDKARTEVDS

-705 KDKNGQTQVSRE
+705 KDKNGQTQISRE

-759 QGKAIDVDLSN
+759 QENAIDVDLSN

-817 QNKKGVEDLGNKGT
+817 QNKKGVEDLGNKGA
-831 WAAMTD
+831 WAAITD
-837 TITAALGVIMQT
+837 TITTALGVIMQT
-849 TAAISSLGNT
+849 TAAISSLGST

-864 DSIKNASSNGLETI
+864 DSIKNASSSGLETI

-924 LTAIAAL
+924 LAAIAAL
-931 VSLVSTVLSFVDTRT
+931 VSLVDTVLSFVDTRT
-946 ELEKVT
+946 ELEKAT
-952 DEYNQQVEALNEM
+952 DEYKKQVEILNDL
-965 QEALKNT
+965 QEALTNT

-981 EINNY
+981 EIDNY
-986 KNARDGINALKVG
+986 KSARDGINALKVG
-999 TEEWEEAIIAANE
+999 TEEWEKAIVAANE
-1012 QALKLINT
+1012 QVIDFLNNYDELISYISVDSNGLL
-1020 YSTLMG
+1020 SISNEGLNLIKEKQKEAIKNQQNLIFQQQTLVKQSQ
-1026 TEGYVTFGDNGEIII
+1026 TKIKEETFYKDAKNIYLDTIKFSNDDLEIIKKASDFKSLLSKGREMYQQQGNAYFLSSEFEDLTKGLSDNEEDLEKLRESLKNTIIATNSNTEAIKVYNQQRAKNMLTGKSGYDSSSNKNAIENVYNSLTEQI
-1041 SDKGLNAIKKEQQD
+1041 SDKYNSSTGDKDL
-1055 QIYKTQSRVYA
+1055 Y
-1066 QQISVKESENNVK
+1066 NNN
-1079 KETWIQNA
+1079 E
-1087 LKEYSQIDYNQH
+1087 D
-1099 YTDTTLKSKLGQIYA
+1099 
-1114 EVLANY
+1114 
-1120 QQYGSAYFTDNQYGF
+1120 F
-1135 NALTQSLSDSEEEV
+1135 
-1149 EKLKQSLEKS
+1149 
-1159 VIATEQNTKSIDMYA
+1159 
-1174 QLYARSTLT
+1174 R
-1183 GNALYENSKDKN
+1183 
-1195 AVEKAFAAARENI
+1195 
-1208 DLKQTDKHKY
+1208 KY
-1218 TEDDWAINTKGGKVK
+1218 
-1233 DKFREQLAT
+1233 LAT
-1242 ALGIAEDQIDIN
+1242 ALGVPEENLDKKMSWGNLRYTDA
-1254 MDNGKI
+1254 NGESK
-1260 TYKDSSGKSQSL
+1260 TL
-1272 TKEQAGRLVND
+1272 TKEQMVNYV
-1283 FNIDNIAKKDLDK
+1283 NTYLKDTEVLNGK
-1296 ITSTINNN
+1296 TLQTAILTINRNE
-1304 VAAGKGYL
+1304 ATGKSYL
-1312 NEFAGKSRTDSIS
+1312 NEFAGKSKTDSIS
-1325 FSTLTGNDY
+1325 FGTLKGNDY
-1334 NKSWEALMGNVNED
+1334 NKGWTALMGDVDED
-1348 YLKVIGYSG
+1348 YLKAIGYTG
-1357 TVEEY
+1357 TVDDY
-1362 KKQFEEWYEKSK
+1362 KEQFQKWYEKSE
-1374 EERKAAIEDFQ
+1374 EERKATIEDFQ

-1391 GDITNILTGLEN
+1391 GDITNTLTNLEN

-1415 VSNTLG
+1415 ISNTLG

-1445 AKIASTTDFTSL
+1445 AEIASTTDFTSL

-1465 NLESAGIN
+1465 NLENAGID
-1473 IDLNNQKYSAFAD
+1473 IDLNNEKYSAFAD

-1563 KSKLSNLNSFTDFYQ
+1563 KSELSDLNSFSDFYQ
-1578 RYNNGVE
+1578 GYNSGVAKITSK
-1585 NIASENI
+1585 NIA
-1592 TFDETELDP
+1592 FDETELNSE
-1601 TKLKDQVNKIKEG
+1601 KLKNQVNQIKEG
-1614 ATDEFYKVIKLD
+1614 ATDEFYKVIGLD

-1631 NAVSADEPSAPQIAL
+1631 NAVNADKPSAAQISL
-1646 MQDFISRTKKAV
+1646 MQNFISKTKKAV
-1658 AQGAFSDKQIK
+1658 AQGAFSDRQIK
-1669 ELYSTSMTTNL
+1669 ELYATFMTTNL
-1680 DEVEQLRH
+1680 DDIEQLRKSH
-1688 NGQIDEETYQKAR
+1688 QIDEDTYQKAR
-1701 TDKLLDYIDALDI
+1701 TDKLLDYINALDI

-1720 EFAKLVGN
+1720 EFAELVGN
-1728 DKAALE
+1728 DKKALE
-1734 ALYRVKAIDE
+1734 ALYRVQAIDA

-1754 NLKGKSLATA
+1754 NLKGESLAA
-1764 FEDQNKLLELQKDT
+1764 SLEDQNKLLELQRDI
-1778 LLNEEKAGKKALGL
+1778 LAIEEEAGKKALGL
-1792 SGNLNYYE
+1792 SNNLNYYE
-1800 VQEAYQK
+1800 VYEAYTK
-1807 AQAKAGKLSDEEDA
+1807 AKAKSGRLKDEEE
-1821 KWQHLLKVILQIE
+1821 KIWQDLLKSMSGQE
-1834 DSSFQIKEN
+1834 DISSTMKEN
-1843 IVSALDAKLQ
+1843 VFSTITTKLD
-1853 VTLDENQVK
+1853 VVLDENQIK

-1883 KSIIEMN
+1883 KSVIEMN
-1890 QQDTDF
+1890 QDVDF
-1896 ESRLAAIQKKTDL
+1896 ASRLAAIQTKTDL
-1909 FVDSFNA
+1909 FKESFA
-1916 TSETIA
+1916 KTSETIRE
-1922 KLEAEGAKGND
+1922 LETKNTD
-1933 EALQKAQELRQQQK
+1933 EAKIKIQALREEQK
-1947 SQIEEQISNLNDLY
+1947 SQIEEQINNLNDLY
-1961 TLWTDGWDAVIALSD
+1961 TLWTDGWDEVLSLSD
-1976 NYAEKLEQINSL
+1976 EYAEKLEQINSL
-1988 YSKLISLNN
+1988 YSKFISLNN
-1997 ALNKTFGSNN
+1997 TLNKVLGNNN
-2007 DFYQKQIDNQEN
+2007 DFYQAEINNQNEIISARRQSLDNAINEYQQAQAN
-2019 LIVARKQTFESAL
+2019 NDTKLMEST
-2032 KEYENAKTLG
+2032 KEKIESYSNSLLE
-2042 TTGEALDKYYQKVS
+2042 S
-2056 SAAEAFAEANLS
+2056 SLA

-2073 KEKAKTDIEDIF
+2073 KEKAKADIEEIF
-2085 KELTQASEEWD
+2085 ENLNKASEDWD

-2106 NIVDSNLNRNQLRR
+2106 NIADSNLNRNQFKR
-2120 KFQEAIDS
+2120 KYQEAFES

-2135 QKIQKVMEEQL
+2135 KKIREVMEDQL
-2146 SILEEKD
+2146 DILEKKD

-2206 AAKAQEELEQAQS
+2206 AAKAQEELEQAQN

-2225 NEQARNQVDKY
+2225 NNEARNQIDKY
-2236 YQYISEWESKLQQ
+2236 YQYISEWEQKLQQ
-2249 AREEGWNEEQIAKL
+2249 AREEGWSEEEIAKI
-2263 NDYYVGENGLLTNIK
+2263 NNYYTGENGLITNIQK
-2278 KELGGILKNLTQSG
+2278 GLNGILANLTSSS
-2292 EENGIIS
+2292 EENGIL
-2299 QALEIYKKVKD
+2299 ANTLEAYKKAKEIYE
-2310 LYNTDLTD
+2310 TDANEILTK
-2318 ILDKVNQNQEDY
+2318 INKNQVDY
-2330 VKNWRQAAAIV
+2330 VTNWN
-2341 SDSVTKIENAATK
+2341 NAATTVSNAVTK
-2354 LSTGLPGLPDL
+2354 VQELINTILTPENKNSLDEKIQDL
-2365 NTQITLL
+2365 INLL
-2372 RDQLDVN
+2372 DPKV
-2379 KEGSIGNVLKTLNN
+2379 EGSIGKALTGTNFNLSKVV
-2393 SLNGYQNNGKNDLSS
+2393 NDETSPFKLFS
-2408 ITKTFTDNIANF
+2408 KDIASF
-2420 VKSMENYKE
+2420 VSAMENYKIE
-2429 AIGTYTSQLK
+2429 IGEYASQIKNLIGK
-2439 GENNNNN
+2439 ETPEK
-2446 NNNSSYARGGGGP
+2446 RP
-2459 GGKFAMSY
+2459 GGSNFQYPNQSY
-2467 AHLDT
+2467 YMYDT
-2472 GGYTGEWDSSGK
+2472 GGYTGEWGSEGK
-2484 LAVLHQKE
+2484 LAILHQKE
-2492 LVLNADD
+2492 LVLNAND
-2499 TANMLAAVQIVRTLD
+2499 TANMLAAVQVVRTLD
-2514 ETLGGIGLVL
+2514 ETLGDIGLAL

-2529 APAIKPSLGKLNNQ
+2529 IPAIKPSLGKISNQ
-2543 NDVVDQNVKIEANF
+2543 NDIVDQNVRIEANF
-2557 PNVTDRYEIQEAINN
+2557 PNVTDKYEIQEAINN

-2578 QKAFENNKY
+2578 QKAFDDKY

>member
-175 RIVTGKSYQEMEKF
+175 RIVTGKSYQDMEKF

-236 VTGQTMQEV
+236 VTGQSMQEV

-338 VGAEDEFGV
+338 IGAEDEFGV
-347 ALGDVSGKMKQM
+347 ALGDVSSKMKQM
-359 GVDILDQQ
+359 GIDILNQQ
-367 GNMRDMGDV
+367 GNMRDMGDI

-383 WKTWTD
+383 WKTWTN

-417 YEANKAVSENSLGEL
+417 YEANKVVSENSLGEL
-432 QKQQDTYMEST
+432 QKQQDIYMEST
-443 QAHLEQLGASIER
+443 QAHLEQLGASVER
-456 IKNAFFENKSMNNL
+456 IKNAFFENKSMNNF
-470 IDVLSTIAN
+470 IDALSTIAN
-479 WFGGFIE
+479 WFGGFVE

-544 TDKIIEEMSQIE
+544 TDKIVEEMSQIE

-604 DGKLKIKDS
+604 DGRLKIKDN

-674 IDKARTQVDS
+674 IDKARTEVDS

-705 KDKNGQTQVSRE
+705 KDKNGQTQISRE

-759 QGKAIDVDLSN
+759 QENAIDVDLSN

-817 QNKKGVEDLGNKGT
+817 QNKKGVEDLGNKGA
-831 WAAMTD
+831 WAAITD
-837 TITAALGVIMQT
+837 TITTAFGVIMQT
-849 TAAISSLGNT
+849 TAAISSLGST

-864 DSIKNASSNGLETI
+864 DSIKNASSSGLETI

-924 LTAIAAL
+924 LAAIAAL
-931 VSLVSTVLSFVDTRT
+931 VSLVDTVLSFVDTRT
-946 ELEKVT
+946 ELEKAT
-952 DEYNQQVEALNEM
+952 DEYKKQVEILNDL
-965 QEALKNT
+965 QEALTNT

-981 EINNY
+981 EIDNY
-986 KNARDGINALKVG
+986 KSARDGINALKVG
-999 TEEWEEAIIAANE
+999 TEEWEKAIVAANE
-1012 QALKLINT
+1012 QVIDFLNNYDELISYISVDSNGLL
-1020 YSTLMG
+1020 SISNEGLNLIKEKQKEAIKNQQNLIFQQQTLVKQSQ
-1026 TEGYVTFGDNGEIII
+1026 TKIKEETFYKDAKNIYLDTIKFSNDDLEIIKKASDFKSLLSKGREMYQQQGNAYFLSSEFEDLTKGLSDNEEDLEKLRESLKNTIIATNSNTEAIKVYNQQRAKNMLTGKSGYDSSSNKNAIENVYNSLTEQI
-1041 SDKGLNAIKKEQQD
+1041 SDKYNSSTGDKDL
-1055 QIYKTQSRVYA
+1055 Y
-1066 QQISVKESENNVK
+1066 NNN
-1079 KETWIQNA
+1079 E
-1087 LKEYSQIDYNQH
+1087 D
-1099 YTDTTLKSKLGQIYA
+1099 
-1114 EVLANY
+1114 
-1120 QQYGSAYFTDNQYGF
+1120 F
-1135 NALTQSLSDSEEEV
+1135 
-1149 EKLKQSLEKS
+1149 
-1159 VIATEQNTKSIDMYA
+1159 
-1174 QLYARSTLT
+1174 R
-1183 GNALYENSKDKN
+1183 
-1195 AVEKAFAAARENI
+1195 
-1208 DLKQTDKHKY
+1208 KY
-1218 TEDDWAINTKGGKVK
+1218 
-1233 DKFREQLAT
+1233 LAT
-1242 ALGIAEDQIDIN
+1242 ALGVPEENLDKKMSWGNLRYTDA
-1254 MDNGKI
+1254 NGESK
-1260 TYKDSSGKSQSL
+1260 TL
-1272 TKEQAGRLVND
+1272 TKEQMVNYV
-1283 FNIDNIAKKDLDK
+1283 NTYLKDTEVLNGK
-1296 ITSTINNN
+1296 ALQTAILTINRNE
-1304 VAAGKGYL
+1304 ATGKSYL
-1312 NEFAGKSRTDSIS
+1312 NEFAGKSKTDSIS
-1325 FSTLTGNDY
+1325 FGTLKGNDY
-1334 NKSWEALMGNVNED
+1334 NKGWTALMGDVDED
-1348 YLKVIGYSG
+1348 YLKAIGYTG
-1357 TVEEY
+1357 TVDDY
-1362 KKQFEEWYEKSK
+1362 KEQFQKWYEKSE
-1374 EERKAAIEDFQ
+1374 EERKATIEDFQ

-1391 GDITNILTGLEN
+1391 GDITNTLTNLEN

-1415 VSNTLG
+1415 ISNTLG

-1445 AKIASTTDFTSL
+1445 AEIASTTDFTSL

-1465 NLESAGIN
+1465 NLENAGID
-1473 IDLNNQKYSAFAD
+1473 IDLNNEKYSAFAD

-1563 KSKLSNLNSFTDFYQ
+1563 KSELSDLNSFSDFYQ
-1578 RYNNGVE
+1578 GYNSGVAKITSK
-1585 NIASENI
+1585 NIA
-1592 TFDETELDP
+1592 FDETELNSE
-1601 TKLKDQVNKIKEG
+1601 KLKNQVNQIKEG
-1614 ATDEFYKVIKLD
+1614 ATDEFYKVIGLD

-1631 NAVSADEPSAPQIAL
+1631 NAVNADEPSAAQISL
-1646 MQDFISRTKKAV
+1646 MQNFISKTKKAV
-1658 AQGAFSDKQIK
+1658 AQGAFSDRQIK
-1669 ELYSTSMTTNL
+1669 ELYATSMTTNL
-1680 DEVEQLRH
+1680 DDIEQLRKSH
-1688 NGQIDEETYQKAR
+1688 QIDEDTYQKAR

-1714 SIDTYK
+1714 SINTYK
-1720 EFAKLVGN
+1720 EFVELVGN
-1728 DKAALE
+1728 DKKALE
-1734 ALYRVKAIDE
+1734 ALYRVQAIDA

-1754 NLKGKSLATA
+1754 NLKGKSLAA
-1764 FEDQNKLLELQKDT
+1764 SLEDQNKLLELQKDI
-1778 LLNEEKAGKKALGL
+1778 LAMEEEAGKKALGL
-1792 SGNLNYYE
+1792 SNNLNYYE
-1800 VQEAYQK
+1800 VYEAYTK
-1807 AQAKAGKLSDEEDA
+1807 AKAKSGKLKDEEE
-1821 KWQHLLKVILQIE
+1821 KMWQDLLKSMSGQE
-1834 DSSFQIKEN
+1834 DISSTMKEN
-1843 IVSALDAKLQ
+1843 VVSTITTKLD
-1853 VTLDENQVK
+1853 VVLDENQIK

-1883 KSIIEMN
+1883 KSVIEMN
-1890 QQDTDF
+1890 QDVDF
-1896 ESRLAAIQKKTDL
+1896 ESRLAAIQTKTDL
-1909 FVDSFNA
+1909 FKESFA
-1916 TSETIA
+1916 KTSETIRE
-1922 KLEAEGAKGND
+1922 LETKNTD
-1933 EALQKAQELRQQQK
+1933 EAKIKIQALKEEQK
-1947 SQIEEQISNLNDLY
+1947 SQIEEQINNLNDLY
-1961 TLWTDGWDAVIALSD
+1961 TLWTDGWDEVLSLSD
-1976 NYAEKLEQINSL
+1976 EYAEKLEQINSL
-1988 YSKLISLNN
+1988 YSKFISLNN
-1997 ALNKTFGSNN
+1997 TLNKVLGNNN
-2007 DFYQKQIDNQEN
+2007 DFYQAEINNQNEIISARRQSLDNAINEYQQAQAN
-2019 LIVARKQTFESAL
+2019 NDTKLMEST
-2032 KEYENAKTLG
+2032 KEKIESYSNSLLE
-2042 TTGEALDKYYQKVS
+2042 S
-2056 SAAEAFAEANLS
+2056 SLA

-2073 KEKAKTDIEDIF
+2073 KEKAKADIEEIF
-2085 KELTQASEEWD
+2085 ENLNKASEDWD
-2096 RTKTLDDRLL
+2096 RIKTLDDRLL
-2106 NIVDSNLNRNQLRR
+2106 NIADSNLNRNQLKR
-2120 KFQEAIDS
+2120 KYQEAFES

-2135 QKIQKVMEEQL
+2135 KKIREVMEDQL
-2146 SILEEKD
+2146 DILEKKD

-2206 AAKAQEELEQAQS
+2206 AAKAQEELEQAQN

-2225 NEQARNQVDKY
+2225 NNEARNQIDKY
-2236 YQYISEWESKLQQ
+2236 YQYISEWEQKLQQ
-2249 AREEGWNEEQIAKL
+2249 AREEGWSEEEIAKI
-2263 NDYYVGENGLLTNIK
+2263 NNYYTGENGLITNIQK
-2278 KELGGILKNLTQSG
+2278 GLNGILANLTSSS
-2292 EENGIIS
+2292 EENGIL
-2299 QALEIYKKVKD
+2299 ANTLEAYKKAKEIYE
-2310 LYNTDLTD
+2310 TDANEILTK
-2318 ILDKVNQNQEDY
+2318 INKNQVDY
-2330 VKNWRQAAAIV
+2330 VTNWN
-2341 SDSVTKIENAATK
+2341 NAATTVSNAVTK
-2354 LSTGLPGLPDL
+2354 VQELINTTLTPENKNSLDKKIQDL
-2365 NTQITLL
+2365 INLL
-2372 RDQLDVN
+2372 DPKV
-2379 KEGSIGNVLKTLNN
+2379 EGSIGKALTRTNFNLSKVV
-2393 SLNGYQNNGKNDLSS
+2393 NDETSPFKLFS
-2408 ITKTFTDNIANF
+2408 KDIASF
-2420 VKSMENYKE
+2420 VSAMENYKIE
-2429 AIGTYTSQLK
+2429 IGEYASQIKDLIGK
-2439 GENNNNN
+2439 ETPEK
-2446 NNNSSYARGGGGP
+2446 RP
-2459 GGKFAMSY
+2459 GGSNFQYPNQSY
-2467 AHLDT
+2467 YMYDT
-2472 GGYTGEWDSSGK
+2472 GGYTGEWGSEGK
-2484 LAVLHQKE
+2484 LAILHQKE
-2492 LVLNADD
+2492 LVLNAND
-2499 TANMLAAVQIVRTLD
+2499 TANMLAAVQVVRTLD
-2514 ETLGGIGLVL
+2514 ETLGDIGLAL

-2529 APAIKPSLGKLNNQ
+2529 IPAIKPSLGKISNQ
-2543 NDVVDQNVKIEANF
+2543 NDIVDQNVRIEANF
-2557 PNVTDRYEIQEAINN
+2557 PNVTDKYEIQEAINN

-2578 QKAFENNKY
+2578 QKAFDDKY